1 VAGTASP
8 VYTENGL
15 AGGGYGLVVENP
27 LSFGIFLAPFHPV
40 GQNPTL
46 ALERDLELVVR
57 LDELGFDEAWIG
69 EHHSAGYE
77 IIASPEVFIAVAS
90 QRTDHIRLGTGV
102 SSLPYHHPLVLAD
115 RMVLLDHLTRG
126 RVMFG
131 VGPGALPSD
140 AYMMGIDPMTQ
151 RDRMEESLEAILAL
165 LDGSQLVTREA
176 SWFTLRDARVQLRP
190 YTHPRFEIAVA
201 AQISPS
207 GPRAAGRFGLSL
219 LSIGAT
225 TAGGFDVLGSH
236 WTVMEERSAQFG
248 TSVDRGKWRLVGPMH
263 LAETEEQARKDVAFG
278 LARWVDYFERV
289 AALPLAPST
298 LDPDKMVDA
307 LMEIGFA
314 VVGTPEMAVAQIE
327 RLIDQS
333 GGFGTYLLMAHE
345 WADREATL
353 HSYELFAREVM
364 PRFQGSLG
372 ALEASRDWA
381 AENRPEFIGAVGGA
395 IMQAITDHN
404 AEREANKSE

>member
-1 VAGTASP
+1 MSTSTGAHW
-8 VYTENGL
+8 
-15 AGGGYGLVVENP
+15 P
-27 LSFGIFLAPFHPV
+27 LRFGIFLAPFHPV

-46 ALERDLELVVR
+46 ALTRDLELVER
-57 LDELGFDEAWIG
+57 LDALGFDEAWFG

-77 IIASPEVFIAVAS
+77 IIASPEVFIATAAG
-90 QRTDHIRLGTGV
+90 RTRHMKLGTGV
-102 SSLPYHHPLVLAD
+102 SSLPYHHPFILAD

-140 AYMMGIDPMTQ
+140 AFMMGIDPMRQ
-151 RDRMEESLEAILAL
+151 RDMMEESLEAILAL
-165 LDGSQLVTREA
+165 LDGAEPVNRQTD
-176 SWFTLRDARVQLRP
+176 WFTLRDARLQLRP
-190 YTHPRFEIAVA
+190 YTHPRFEVAVA
-201 AQISPS
+201 AQVSPA

-236 WTVMEERSAQFG
+236 WVTMEERAAEFA
-248 TSVDRGKWRLVGPMH
+248 TTVDRRNWRLVGPMH

-278 LARWVDYFERV
+278 LVQWVDYFERV
-289 AALPLAPST
+289 AALPLAPNT

-307 LMEIGFA
+307 LMETGFA
-314 VVGTPEMAVAQIE
+314 VIGTPDMAAAQIE
-327 RLIDQS
+327 RLIEQS

-345 WADREATL
+345 WADRAATL
-353 HSYELFAREVM
+353 HSYELFAREVA
-364 PRFQGSLG
+364 PRFQRTMPSLV
-372 ALEASRDWA
+372 ASRDWA

-395 IMQAITDHN
+395 IMQAISDHQ
-404 AEREANKSE
+404 AEREAKRTGRQQVAPAKD

>member
-1 VAGTASP
+1 MTW
-8 VYTENGL
+8 
-15 AGGGYGLVVENP
+15 P
-27 LSFGIFLAPFHPV
+27 LDFGIFLAPFHPV
-40 GQNPTL
+40 GQSPTL

-57 LDELGFDEAWIG
+57 LDELGFDEAWFG

-77 IIASPEVFIAVAS
+77 IIASPEVFIGVAS
-90 QRTDHIRLGTGV
+90 QRTRNLRLGTGV
-102 SSLPYHHPLVLAD
+102 SSLPYHHPLILAD

-140 AYMMGIDPMTQ
+140 AFMMGIDPMRQ
-151 RDRMEESLEAILAL
+151 RDMMEESLEAILAL
-165 LDGSQLVTREA
+165 LDGSEPVTREA
-176 SWFTLRDARVQLRP
+176 GWFTLRNARLQMRP
-190 YTHPRFEIAVA
+190 YTHPRFEVAVA
-201 AQISPS
+201 AQISPA

-236 WTVMEERSAQFG
+236 WQVMEERAAEFA
-248 TSVDRGKWRLVGPMH
+248 TTVDRRKWRLVGPMH
-263 LAETEEQARKDVAFG
+263 LAETEEQARADVRFG
-278 LARWVDYFERV
+278 LAQWVDYFERV
-289 AALPLAPST
+289 AALPLAPGT

-307 LMEIGFA
+307 LMETGFA
-314 VVGTPEMAVAQIE
+314 IIGTPAMAVDQIQ

-353 HSYELFAREVM
+353 HSYELFAREVI
-364 PRFQGSLG
+364 PHFKGTLRSL
-372 ALEASRDWA
+372 ESSRDWA

-395 IMQAITDHN
+395 IMQAISDHQ
-404 AEREANKSE
+404 AEKEAKQQPAGASES

>member
-1 VAGTASP
+1 M
-8 VYTENGL
+8 
-15 AGGGYGLVVENP
+15 
-27 LSFGIFLAPFHPV
+27 SFGIFLAPFHPV

-46 ALERDLELVVR
+46 ALERDLELIVR
-57 LDELGFDEAWIG
+57 LDELGFDEAWFG

-77 IIASPEVFIAVAS
+77 IIASPEVFIGVAS
-90 QRTDHIRLGTGV
+90 QRTKHIRLGTGV
-102 SSLPYHHPLVLAD
+102 SSLPYHHPLMLAD

-126 RVMFG
+126 RTMFG

-165 LDGSQLVTREA
+165 LDGTELVNREA
-176 SWFTLRDARVQLRP
+176 SWFTLRDARLQLRP
-190 YTHPRFEIAVA
+190 YTHPRLEMAVA

-207 GPRAAGRFGLSL
+207 GPRAAGRFGLGL

-225 TAGGFDVLGSH
+225 TAGGFDVLGTH
-236 WTVMEERSAQFG
+236 WQVMQERAEEFG
-248 TSVDRGKWRLVGPMH
+248 TSVDRAKWRLVGPMH
-263 LAETEEQARKDVAFG
+263 LADTEEQARKDVSFG
-278 LARWVDYFERV
+278 LAKWVDYFERV

-298 LDPDKMVDA
+298 SDPTKMADA

-327 RLIDQS
+327 RLAEQS

-364 PRFQGSLG
+364 PRFQGSLQSLAG
-372 ALEASRDWA
+372 SRDWA
-381 AENRPEFIGAVGGA
+381 AENRPQFIGEVGGA
-395 IMQAITDHN
+395 IMQAITDHH
-404 AEREANKSE
+404 AERQARESPPSAPRASDS